1 MPTPI
6 PKGVHPAHPVVGGL
20 AVPSPRDVAAAL
32 PPPHRRSARAPPHAV
47 AFGYV
52 CCDAA
57 DKYVRCADRSVA
69 TLATLDCLAWQT
81 LASVAIPGATI
92 NAVVRAARVAAARP
106 AAVAAL
112 PAAALR
118 WGPTAAGLGAVPL
131 IIHPIDTMVD
141 LAFDAARP
149 ALGLPTSNRSHAA
162 SHQDSATP

>member
-1 MPTPI
+1 MRAVQPFRHMRPMGHAQHSQVAET
-6 PKGVHPAHPVVGGL
+6 KAMGFRSNWRQLGVGERGGAHPVVGGL
-20 AVPSPRDVAAAL
+20 VVPSPRDVAAAL

-69 TLATLDCLAWQT
+69 TLA
-81 LASVAIPGATI
+81 IG
-92 NAVVRAARVAAARP
+92 
-106 AAVAAL
+106 
-112 PAAALR
+112 
-118 WGPTAAGLGAVPL
+118 
-131 IIHPIDTMVD
+131 TMVD